1 MIYFL
6 DANICLDLLDTNR
19 PTSPASVKWYLDHKD
34 EENGEFYFSA
44 DFIST
49 MYYILTEKRN
59 VPAAVVIEAI
69 EALSEEIAPFYLSH
83 RDFLLAKERFFAG
96 VFEDFE
102 DMLIL
107 ESASRAGTGRFVT
120 HDRRLAEL
128 RQYGDMQIIRPQ

>member
-1 MIYFL
+1 
-6 DANICLDLLDTNR
+6 
-19 PTSPASVKWYLDHKD
+19 
-34 EENGEFYFSA
+34 
-44 DFIST
+44 

-128 RQYGDMQIIRPQ
+128 RQYGDMQIIRPE